1 MVKRSRELSEMD
13 DLSLRQLVL
22 NGDEVASSCLFIRYQ
37 IEIKT
42 FLVSRGC
49 QIDDADDVTIISLQ
63 KILKSLDTYDSG
75 SGATFRTWALTIA
88 KNTYLDWCKM
98 YNLQEAQ
105 MPTSDSL
112 LVPDDAT
119 PETSLIEKERQ
130 AYFDSLLGQLSEYDQ
145 KILLM
150 KGAGMKYEEIARELG
165 ISLSVVKNRI
175 HQAKLKLVELSKNV
189 RKD

>member
-1 MVKRSRELSEMD
+1 MVKRTRELSELD

-22 NGDEVASSCLFIRYQ
+22 DGDEVASSCLFIRYQ
-37 IEIKT
+37 NEIKT

-63 KILKSLDTYDSG
+63 KILKSLETYDPS
-75 SGATFRTWALTIA
+75 SAATFRTWALTIA

-112 LVPDDAT
+112 SVPDDVT

-130 AYFDSLLGQLSEYDQ
+130 AYFDSLLGRLSEYEQ

-150 KGAGMKYEEIARELG
+150 KGAGMKYEEIANELG

-175 HQAKLKLVELSKNV
+175 HQAKLKLVELSKDV

>member
-1 MVKRSRELSEMD
+1 MVRRSRELSELD

-22 NGDEVASSCLFIRYQ
+22 SGDEVASSCLFIRYQ
-37 IEIKT
+37 NEIKT

-98 YNLQEAQ
+98 YNLQESQ

-150 KGAGMKYEEIARELG
+150 KGAGMKYEEIACELG
-165 ISLSVVKNRI
+165 ISLSIVKNRI

>member
-22 NGDEVASSCLFIRYQ
+22 NGDEVASSCLFMRYQ

>member
-1 MVKRSRELSEMD
+1 MVKRTRELSEMD

-22 NGDEVASSCLFIRYQ
+22 DGDDGAMSCLFIRYQ
-37 IEIKT
+37 TEIKS

-49 QIDDADDVTIISLQ
+49 QSDDADDITIISLQ
-63 KILKSLDTYDSG
+63 KILKSLDKYDPSRDA
-75 SGATFRTWALTIA
+75 SFCTWAFTIA
-88 KNTYLDWCKM
+88 KNTYLDWHKM
-98 YNLQEAQ
+98 YNLQESQ

-112 LVPDDAT
+112 SVPDDAT

-130 AYFDSLLGQLSEYDQ
+130 AYFDSLLGRLSEYEQ

-150 KGAGMKYEEIARELG
+150 KGAGMKYEEIANELG

-175 HQAKLKLVELSKNV
+175 HQAKLKLVELSKDV

>member
-1 MVKRSRELSEMD
+1 MVKRSRELSEID

-22 NGDEVASSCLFIRYQ
+22 DGDDGAMSCLFIRYQ
-37 IEIKT
+37 TEIKS

-49 QIDDADDVTIISLQ
+49 QSDDADDITIISLQ

-75 SGATFRTWALTIA
+75 SSATFRTWALTIA

-165 ISLSVVKNRI
+165 ISLSIVKNRI
-175 HQAKLKLVELSKNV
+175 HQAKLKLVELSKDV

>member
-1 MVKRSRELSEMD
+1 MVRRSRELSELD

-37 IEIKT
+37 NEIKS

-63 KILKSLDTYDSG
+63 KILKSLETYDS
-75 SGATFRTWALTIA
+75 SSAATFRTWALTIA

-165 ISLSVVKNRI
+165 ISLSIVKNRI

>member
-88 KNTYLDWCKM
+88 KNTYLTGARCTICRKRKCQQVIHCWFLM
-98 YNLQEAQ
+98 TLLQ
-105 MPTSDSL
+105 
-112 LVPDDAT
+112 
-119 PETSLIEKERQ
+119 
-130 AYFDSLLGQLSEYDQ
+130 
-145 KILLM
+145 
-150 KGAGMKYEEIARELG
+150 
-165 ISLSVVKNRI
+165 
-175 HQAKLKLVELSKNV
+175 KLP
-189 RKD
+189 